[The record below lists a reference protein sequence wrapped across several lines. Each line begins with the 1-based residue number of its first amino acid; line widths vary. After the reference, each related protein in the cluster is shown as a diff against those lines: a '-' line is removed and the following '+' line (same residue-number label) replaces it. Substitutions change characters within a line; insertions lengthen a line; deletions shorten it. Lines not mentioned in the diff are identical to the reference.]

1 MRSTLVLALLA
12 LLAPLAVLAQQD
24 GEYEAALA
32 KVGIVQQFTDVNPI
46 WSPDGKWIAFTR
58 TVPPNAGKLPY
69 IRAGI
74 VPSDA
79 TADTKPVFV
88 YNMEPVAWLP
98 DSSGVIAFNRAPQGS
113 KTIVPDLWVIDRQ
126 DPKKVTFFMHVGNPS
141 LFQYSPDREKIMLVE
156 PRGANMTEVLV
167 GPKDGEPRTLYAVRD
182 NEKFIQAGWTDKS
195 DAVWVIVEVPIAVE
209 TMAVGT
215 PIAAEALV
223 PPPVSIMRSS
233 EESMMEGSDMG
244 PGMEP
249 GMEGSGMEGMNLPPP
264 EPTTKKVLYML
275 ATDGSSKRKIA
286 EGVEFAAWSPT
297 EPLIL
302 MQRRDI
308 KVVKVETTMMDMGGS
323 GMEGMG
329 PSYQQ
334 VITDYMVLRKP
345 EDSQAQE
352 KKLPGQAL
360 AVSGGRWS
368 PTGVMVSGQAPAE
381 RHVFALNPKSGPVL
395 EVAQDFDTEAKD
407 PRSVCWSPDG
417 TKLVYSGLLGKTRG
431 ADRYITHGLL
441 IRDLQTG
448 EQRMLTENTSK
459 YEPPK
464 PTSMYEGSSMP

>member
-1 MRSTLVLALLA
+1 
-12 LLAPLAVLAQQD
+12 
-24 GEYEAALA
+24 
-32 KVGIVQQFTDVNPI
+32 
-46 WSPDGKWIAFTR
+46 
-58 TVPPNAGKLPY
+58 
-69 IRAGI
+69 
-74 VPSDA
+74 
-79 TADTKPVFV
+79 
-88 YNMEPVAWLP
+88 
-98 DSSGVIAFNRAPQGS
+98 
-113 KTIVPDLWVIDRQ
+113 
-126 DPKKVTFFMHVGNPS
+126 
-141 LFQYSPDREKIMLVE
+141 
-156 PRGANMTEVLV
+156 
-167 GPKDGEPRTLYAVRD
+167 
-182 NEKFIQAGWTDKS
+182 
-195 DAVWVIVEVPIAVE
+195 
-209 TMAVGT
+209 
-215 PIAAEALV
+215 
-223 PPPVSIMRSS
+223 
-233 EESMMEGSDMG
+233 
-244 PGMEP
+244 
-249 GMEGSGMEGMNLPPP
+249 
-264 EPTTKKVLYML
+264 
-275 ATDGSSKRKIA
+275 
-286 EGVEFAAWSPT
+286 
-297 EPLIL
+297 
-302 MQRRDI
+302 
-308 KVVKVETTMMDMGGS
+308 MDMGGS

-352 KKLPGQAL
+352 KKLAGQAL

-368 PTGVMVSGQAPAE
+368 PTGVLVSGQAPAE